1 MTKPKTFEQ
10 LRAEKE
16 RAETQLACSYP
27 IHFPFCQM
35 QEFHPT
41 CHKIAFCLL
50 LFSSIGSRH
59 YKLAKHCRLVQYVAH
74 LNNISAHFYGTFLEE
89 LDKIA

>member
-1 MTKPKTFEQ
+1 MTKPKTLEQ
-10 LRAEKE
+10 LRTEKE

-50 LFSSIGSRH
+50 IFSALLSNIFHVRILFS
-59 YKLAKHCRLVQYVAH
+59 
-74 LNNISAHFYGTFLEE
+74 FLS
-89 LDKIA
+89 